1 MSMFVVAP
9 KEKFGLAKLEDD
21 ISAHL
26 GKRICSVILQGHL
39 QVQFIELIVIKIWS
53 GKLFRKETVFW
64 GQILMSNACRAAQ
77 KPKDLS
83 LKRWCKFLGRY
94 WL

>member
-26 GKRICSVILQGHL
+26 GKRICYVILQGHL
-39 QVQFIELIVIKIWS
+39 QVHYIQLIVIKIWS
-53 GKLFRKETVFW
+53 GKLFRKETV
-64 GQILMSNACRAAQ
+64 
-77 KPKDLS
+77 S
-83 LKRWCKFLGRY
+83 LGANFEVKRM
-94 WL
+94 

>member
-39 QVQFIELIVIKIWS
+39 QVHYIELIVNKIWS
-53 GKLFRKETVFW
+53 GKLFRKDTV
-64 GQILMSNACRAAQ
+64 
-77 KPKDLS
+77 S
-83 LKRWCKFLGRY
+83 LGANFEVKRIENS
-94 WL
+94 